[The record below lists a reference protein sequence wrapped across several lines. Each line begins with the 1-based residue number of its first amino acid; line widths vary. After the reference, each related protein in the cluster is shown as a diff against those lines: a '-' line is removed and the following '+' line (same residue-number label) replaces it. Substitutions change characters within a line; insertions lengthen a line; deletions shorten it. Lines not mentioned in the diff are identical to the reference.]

1 MIKDIDG
8 LDWLREIRKKII
20 TKCHNDPNLMG
31 DYYRHLQKQYESRLI
46 KNSLNKKN
54 S

>member
-20 TKCHNDPNLMG
+20 TKCHNNPNLMG
-31 DYYRHLQKQYESRLI
+31 DYYRRIQKQYESRLVN
-46 KNSLNKKN
+46 NSLKKKTL
-54 S
+54 